1 VGILYSI
8 AGFLQTNSNGDSS
21 QFKLAMLFRVEIN
34 PPTEH
39 TLYLRLFITNGG
51 GL

>member
-1 VGILYSI
+1 
-8 AGFLQTNSNGDSS
+8 
-21 QFKLAMLFRVEIN
+21 MLSRVEIN

-51 GL
+51 GLLG